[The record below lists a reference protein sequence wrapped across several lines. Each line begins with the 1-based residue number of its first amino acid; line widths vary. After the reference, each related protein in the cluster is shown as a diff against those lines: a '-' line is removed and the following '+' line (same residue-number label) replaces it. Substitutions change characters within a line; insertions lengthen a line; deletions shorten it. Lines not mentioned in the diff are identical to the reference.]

1 VVSVFPA
8 LVFSTSAYAQAE
20 EVAKPDPVVEARLKA
35 LGEELR
41 CLVCQNQTI
50 ADSNASLAVDLR
62 REARA
67 LIKQGKSDAE
77 VVDYMTARY
86 GDFVL
91 YRPPMRATT
100 LLLWFGPA
108 LMLAVVFLAA
118 YGIARGTA
126 GLMLAGVVLLAAGF
140 FLGYRME
147 ISATLAD
154 RVRMWQAP
162 WDNVARGG
170 DHSIS
175 SIAAISTVRGV
186 RGMSMPARAYS

>member
-1 VVSVFPA
+1 MKALRVVLGSCLLAACLSLSAKEAAPEAADPA
-8 LVFSTSAYAQAE
+8 L
-20 EVAKPDPVVEARLKA
+20 EARMVKITS
-35 LGEELR
+35 ELR

-100 LLLWFGPA
+100 MLLWFGPA
-108 LMLAVVFLAA
+108 LMLVAGAAVLVIVLRRRSRMAADAFDADDEIADEPGAVDAALASA
-118 YGIARGTA
+118 NAGTP
-126 GLMLAGVVLLAAGF
+126 G
-140 FLGYRME
+140 
-147 ISATLAD
+147 
-154 RVRMWQAP
+154 
-162 WDNVARGG
+162 
-170 DHSIS
+170 
-175 SIAAISTVRGV
+175 
-186 RGMSMPARAYS
+186 PA